1 MPPRPVKQARFRCRA
16 RHARSARLAFFVQVV
31 TARAIIGGSQASGPL
46 PPAAGSLFQVEAE
59 RKMKTDLRPRT
70 SEQPAQQ
77 SKTVQPA
84 RTASASDAP
93 ETAPIHQTIT
103 PEQALHATQLPRAA
117 AATAP
122 SRRPTPA
129 EFNMAMVHFYR
140 GEVTRANTWRN
151 RLDTTTNWAVVTTGA
166 TLSFAFSLPTN
177 PHFVILIN
185 TVLVG
190 FFLFM
195 EARRYRYY
203 EIWSGR
209 VRILE
214 TGFFMGMLSPDTSG
228 DDGKWAQLL
237 VADLQEPRFNV
248 SEAEALGRRL
258 RRNYLWMFMLLAASW
273 NLKVYMHPY
282 TSPDFADFL
291 RKADIGIVPGEV
303 VFMVGI
309 FFNVG
314 LLLFAF
320 FTMRLREA
328 TGEVLTERDFHPFQ
342 RVGEWTRAAT
352 NKRRTATVRR
362 AKRARER
369 TRSTTPRPAGS
380 TTGEWRRSDIHRSQ
394 PPEDIHRTQ
403 FPNRDTVIK

>member
-1 MPPRPVKQARFRCRA
+1 
-16 RHARSARLAFFVQVV
+16 
-31 TARAIIGGSQASGPL
+31 
-46 PPAAGSLFQVEAE
+46 
-59 RKMKTDLRPRT
+59 MKTDLRPRT
-70 SEQPAQQ
+70 SEQSAIQ
-77 SKTVQPA
+77 SKTLLQSAARPA
-84 RTASASDAP
+84 PPDSP
-93 ETAPIHQTIT
+93 ETASIHQTLT
-103 PEQALHATQLPRAA
+103 PEQAAHAAQLPRPAA
-117 AATAP
+117 P
-122 SRRPTPA
+122 PRRVTHA

-151 RLDTTTNWAVVTTGA
+151 RLDTTTNWAVITTGA
-166 TLSFAFSLPTN
+166 SLSFAFSLPTN

-185 TVLVG
+185 TLLVG

-209 VRILE
+209 VRLLE
-214 TGFFMGMLSPDTSG
+214 TGFFMHMLAPEDGG
-228 DDGKWAQLL
+228 DETWAQLL
-237 VADLQEPRFNV
+237 VSDLRTPRFNI

-258 RRNYLWMFMLLAASW
+258 RRNYLWMFMLLAACW

-282 TSPDFADFL
+282 TSISFNDFL
-291 RKADIGIVPGEV
+291 RKAAIGVVPGEV
-303 VFMVGI
+303 VFMTGVI
-309 FFNVG
+309 FNAG
-314 LLLFAF
+314 LLAFAF

-352 NKRRTATVRR
+352 TKRRAATVRR

-369 TRSTTPRPAGS
+369 TRSTPRAGS
-380 TTGEWRRSDIHRSQ
+380 TTGEWRRPDIHRSQ

>member
-1 MPPRPVKQARFRCRA
+1 
-16 RHARSARLAFFVQVV
+16 
-31 TARAIIGGSQASGPL
+31 
-46 PPAAGSLFQVEAE
+46 
-59 RKMKTDLRPRT
+59 MKTDLRPRT
-70 SEQPAQQ
+70 SEQPAPQ
-77 SKTVQPA
+77 SKPPQPA
-84 RTASASDAP
+84 RTPSPDAP

-103 PEQALHATQLPRAA
+103 PEQALHATQVPRAA
-117 AATAP
+117 AASP
-122 SRRPTPA
+122 PQRRPTPA
-129 EFNMAMVHFYR
+129 EFNTAMVHFYR

-151 RLDTTTNWAVVTTGA
+151 RLDMTTNWAVVTTGA

-209 VRILE
+209 VRLLE
-214 TGFFMGMLSPDTSG
+214 TGFFMQMLSPDTEG
-228 DDGKWAQLL
+228 DDNKWAQLL

-282 TSPDFADFL
+282 PSPDLADFL
-291 RKADIGIVPGEV
+291 RKADIGVVPGEV
-303 VFMVGI
+303 VFMVGV

-314 LLLFAF
+314 LLLFAYY
-320 FTMRLREA
+320 TMRLRAA
-328 TGEVLTERDFHPFQ
+328 TGEVLTEGNFHPFQ
-342 RVGEWTRAAT
+342 RMGEWTRAAANT
-352 NKRRTATVRR
+352 TKRRAATVRR

-369 TRSTTPRPAGS
+369 TRSTAPPRAAGT

-394 PPEDIHRTQ
+394 PPEDVHRTQ

>member
-1 MPPRPVKQARFRCRA
+1 
-16 RHARSARLAFFVQVV
+16 
-31 TARAIIGGSQASGPL
+31 
-46 PPAAGSLFQVEAE
+46 
-59 RKMKTDLRPRT
+59 MKTDLRPRT
-70 SEQPAQQ
+70 SERPATQ
-77 SKTVQPA
+77 STTLQPA
-84 RTASASDAP
+84 RTANTPDAP

-122 SRRPTPA
+122 QRKPTPA
-129 EFNMAMVHFYR
+129 EFNMVMVHFYR

-209 VRILE
+209 VRLLE
-214 TGFFMGMLSPDTSG
+214 TGFFMQMLSPEVIG
-228 DDGKWAQLL
+228 DDSKWAQLL
-237 VADLQEPRFNV
+237 VADLQEPRFNI

-342 RVGEWTRAAT
+342 RVGEWTRAAAANT
-352 NKRRTATVRR
+352 KRQAATVRR

-369 TRSTTPRPAGS
+369 TRSTPRAGS
-380 TTGEWRRSDIHRSQ
+380 TTGEWRRT
-394 PPEDIHRTQ
+394 DIHRTQ

>member
-1 MPPRPVKQARFRCRA
+1 
-16 RHARSARLAFFVQVV
+16 
-31 TARAIIGGSQASGPL
+31 
-46 PPAAGSLFQVEAE
+46 
-59 RKMKTDLRPRT
+59 MKTDLRPRT
-70 SEQPAQQ
+70 SEQPAAQ
-77 SKTVQPA
+77 KTVQPA
-84 RTASASDAP
+84 RAHAPDAP

-117 AATAP
+117 AAAAP
-122 SRRPTPA
+122 SRKPTPA
-129 EFNMAMVHFYR
+129 EFNTAMAHLYR

-209 VRILE
+209 VRLLE
-214 TGFFMGMLSPDTSG
+214 TGYFMQMLSPDTAPEDS
-228 DDGKWAQLL
+228 KWAQLL
-237 VADLQEPRFNV
+237 VADLDEPRFNV

-282 TSPDFADFL
+282 PSPDFADFL

-303 VFMVGI
+303 VLLVGI

-314 LLLFAF
+314 LVLFAYY
-320 FTMRLREA
+320 TMRLREA

-342 RVGEWTRAAT
+342 RVGEWTRAAAD
-352 NKRRTATVRR
+352 KRRTATVRR

-369 TRSTTPRPAGS
+369 TRSTTPRPGS
-380 TTGEWRRSDIHRSQ
+380 TTGEWRRPDAHRS
-394 PPEDIHRTQ
+394 PPSEDIHRTQ

>member
-1 MPPRPVKQARFRCRA
+1 
-16 RHARSARLAFFVQVV
+16 
-31 TARAIIGGSQASGPL
+31 
-46 PPAAGSLFQVEAE
+46 
-59 RKMKTDLRPRT
+59 MKTDLRPRT
-70 SEQPAQQ
+70 SEQPAPQT
-77 SKTVQPA
+77 KTVQTA
-84 RTASASDAP
+84 RAAAPDAP

-209 VRILE
+209 VRVLE
-214 TGFFMGMLSPDTSG
+214 TGFFMQMLSPETAG
-228 DDGKWAQLL
+228 DDTWAQML

-303 VFMVGI
+303 VFMVGV

-314 LLLFAF
+314 LLLFAY

-328 TGEVLTERDFHPFQ
+328 TGEVLTESDFHPFQ
-342 RVGEWTRAAT
+342 RVGEWTRAAAQ
-352 NKRRTATVRR
+352 KRRTATASAPARR
-362 AKRARER
+362 
-369 TRSTTPRPAGS
+369 RPAPPARPPASGAAPTS
-380 TTGEWRRSDIHRSQ
+380 TA
-394 PPEDIHRTQ
+394 
-403 FPNRDTVIK
+403 PNRPKTSTARSSRTGTR